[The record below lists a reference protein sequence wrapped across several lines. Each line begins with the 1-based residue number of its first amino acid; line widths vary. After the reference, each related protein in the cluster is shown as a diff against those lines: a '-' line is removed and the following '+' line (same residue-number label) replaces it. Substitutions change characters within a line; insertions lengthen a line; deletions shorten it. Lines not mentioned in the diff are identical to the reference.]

1 MNDKQN
7 IILVGFMGSG
17 KTVVG
22 RALSRL
28 TGRPLVD
35 ADDEIVLR
43 AGKPIHQI
51 FEDSGE
57 AAFRALE
64 RDVIQ
69 DLCARPGII
78 IAAGGGAFVD
88 PENQQWMLAQSLVVC
103 LRARPETI
111 LSRITHASSAQPSQ
125 VTDPPV
131 IPPYEGGKEAGSPSH
146 EEGATGGL
154 HPPVRPL
161 LAGDDPL
168 ARIKTLLSR
177 RAGAYA
183 KAHHNVETDDL
194 TPQQVAE
201 QVLELC
207 REWDSRKEKTR

>member
-7 IILVGFMGSG
+7 IILVGFMASG

-28 TGRPLVD
+28 TGKPLVD

-57 AAFRALE
+57 AAFRAME

-69 DLCARPGII
+69 GLCARPGII

-88 PENQQWMLAQSLVVC
+88 SENQQRMLAHGPVVC

-111 LSRITHASSAQPSQ
+111 LRRITQASSAQPSQ
-125 VTDPPV
+125 ANN
-131 IPPYEGGKEAGSPSH
+131 PPYE
-146 EEGATGGL
+146 EETAGGL
-154 HPPVRPL
+154 HRPVRPM

-168 ARIKTLLSR
+168 ARIKTLLSQ
-177 RAGAYA
+177 RAVAYA
-183 KAHHNVETDDL
+183 KAHYTVETDEL
-194 TPQQVAE
+194 TPQQVAQ

-207 REWDSRKEKTR
+207 HEWDPQKEKAR